1 MCYTNP
7 MFLQTLVQL
16 NILILA
22 TPALAG
28 WTLMPFAQPGAVRAV
43 CVVWQGRTVEAVTPK
58 SEQTETVRTRAAVCP
73 QLPLLPRYATPGRQM
88 PTDQTSVASAA
99 PAAFASFNPFPHA
112 ARAP

>member
-1 MCYTNP
+1 

-28 WTLMPFAQPGAVRAV
+28 WTLMPFAQPGTVRAV
-43 CVVWQGRTVEAVTPK
+43 CVVWQGRTVEAVAPK
-58 SEQTETVRTRAAVCP
+58 PEQTETVQARRAVCP
-73 QLPLLPRYATPGRQM
+73 QPPFLPRRATPERQM
-88 PTDQTSVASAA
+88 PTDQALTASAA

>member
-58 SEQTETVRTRAAVCP
+58 PEQTETKQARPAVCP
-73 QLPLLPRYATPGRQM
+73 HPPFLPRYATPGREL
-88 PTDQTSVASAA
+88 PTDQASAASAA

>member
-1 MCYTNP
+1 M
-7 MFLQTLVQL
+7 MLLQTLLQL

-22 TPALAG
+22 SLALAG
-28 WTLMPFAQPGAVRAV
+28 WTLIPFAQPGAVRAV
-43 CVVWQGRTVEAVTPK
+43 CIVWQGRTVDAVTPK

-73 QLPLLPRYATPGRQM
+73 QLPLLPRYATSGRQM
-88 PTDQTSVASAA
+88 PTDQVLAA